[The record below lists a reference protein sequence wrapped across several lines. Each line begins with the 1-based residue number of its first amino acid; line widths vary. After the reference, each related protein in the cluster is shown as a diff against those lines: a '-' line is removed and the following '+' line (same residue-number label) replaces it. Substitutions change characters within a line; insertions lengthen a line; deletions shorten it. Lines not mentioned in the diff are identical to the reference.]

1 MCCGIERQIVN
12 AKRMHGTKDDVTT
25 HRPALAKSTLHVHAT
40 LASLGRKLAGKWKQ
54 AHEIASDL
62 PKHGLDGIQ
71 AQATHE
77 KSPPS
82 GYVVTKPLN
91 PCHLHGHVNVV
102 LSQITHIPSESPKP
116 NPSHVKTERPLRLN
130 HLIPEKDV
138 SQLSDGVTLC

>member
-25 HRPALAKSTLHVHAT
+25 HRPALAKSTLHMHAT

-82 GYVVTKPLN
+82 GYVVTRPLN

-102 LSQITHIPSESPKP
+102 LSQITHLPSESPKP

-130 HLIPEKDV
+130 HSTPEKDV
-138 SQLSDGVTLC
+138 SQLSDGVTFR

>member
-1 MCCGIERQIVN
+1 VLWHRERQIVES
-12 AKRMHGTKDDVTT
+12 RMYGTRDNVTA
-25 HRPALAKSTLHVHAT
+25 HRPALAKSTLHMHAT

-82 GYVVTKPLN
+82 GYVVTRPLN
-91 PCHLHGHVNVV
+91 PCHLHSHVNVF
-102 LSQITHIPSESPKP
+102 LFHITHLPSESPKP

-130 HLIPEKDV
+130 HSTPEKNV
-138 SQLSDGVTLC
+138 LRLSDRVTLC

>member
-1 MCCGIERQIVN
+1 MCCGIERQVVD

-25 HRPALAKSTLHVHAT
+25 HRPALAKSTLHVHAI

-91 PCHLHGHVNVV
+91 PCHLHGHENVV

-116 NPSHVKTERPLRLN
+116 NPSHVKTDRPLRLN